1 MRAIVTFFAFAVA
14 AGSTSGLAEP
24 QPAPRIAQGG
34 SQTTFCPEIEMPVC
48 GTKDGKRVRYGN
60 ECKAKRDG
68 ATAISPGECQITR

>member
-1 MRAIVTFFAFAVA
+1 MRAVVTFFAVAVM

-24 QPAPRIAQGG
+24 QRAPRIAQGS

-68 ATAISPGECQITR
+68 ATAITPGDCQITN